1 MKKLLKVEDI
11 KIEKDD
17 NGLFARTPEGD
28 ILREDDEEKLKRLIE
43 EYVEE
48 YNKKVEE
55 YNKKLVSTRNYGN
68 SGPSR

>member
-28 ILREDDEEKLKRLIE
+28 ILREDDEKKLKRLIE
-43 EYVEE
+43 EADQAD
-48 YNKKVEE
+48 KK
-55 YNKKLVSTRNYGN
+55 
-68 SGPSR
+68 